1 MKDKRTALWKYGLY
15 TLTFALAIGLVV
27 GAVGRGPVF
36 GEAGGKSA
44 ASAHELSNAFVGIAD
59 AASPGVVS
67 IQVEKEMAV
76 GRTPLQGIPGMPEE
90 FFDFFFGPRGPR
102 NRPVPKEQGGQRRS
116 VPFGQGSGFILSRDG
131 YIVTNNHVV
140 GDADTV
146 KVKLL
151 DGREFDAEIVG
162 TDPQTE
168 VALIKVDATDLP
180 ALPLGDSD
188 ELRVGEWVLA
198 IGNPFG
204 LSHTVTGGIVSALG
218 RGNVGV
224 GGKDFYANFIQTD
237 AAINMGNSGGPL
249 MNLDGEVVGMNTAIY
264 SRTGG
269 SVGIG
274 FAIPV
279 NMVKYIEGQLREDGK
294 VTRGFLGVLIQTVTP
309 DLRQWFGLEQGGSG
323 ILIADVTK
331 DSPAEKAGLQ
341 RDDVILELDGQPVD
355 DVGSFRSRIATTG
368 PGTKVELLVLRDG
381 KRIQKTVKV
390 GSLDA
395 DTPTVSTSAGA
406 YPKLGL
412 TVQNLTDDIAKR
424 LGYEDLTG
432 VVVSEVAPGSAAAEA
447 GIESGTLIQ
456 EVNRKRVKNTRE
468 FQSALDAVDAE
479 KGVLFL
485 IHDGEYSRYVALRFQ

>member
-1 MKDKRTALWKYGLY
+1 M
-15 TLTFALAIGLVV
+15 
-27 GAVGRGPVF
+27 
-36 GEAGGKSA
+36 
-44 ASAHELSNAFVGIAD
+44 ASAHELSNAFVEIAD

-67 IQVEKEMAV
+67 IQVEKEMTL
-76 GRTPLQGIPGMPEE
+76 GRTPFQGVPGMPDE
-90 FFDFFFGPRGPR
+90 FFDFFFGPRGWR
-102 NRPVPKEQGGQRRS
+102 NRPSPNEQDGQRRS

-146 KVKLL
+146 KVKLS
-151 DGREFDAEIVG
+151 DGREFEAEIVG

-188 ELRVGEWVLA
+188 ELHVGEWVLA

-204 LSHTVTGGIVSALG
+204 LSHTVTSGIVSALG

-224 GGKDFYANFIQTD
+224 GGKDFYADFIQTD

-279 NMVKYIEGQLREDGK
+279 NMVKYVEEQLREDGT
-294 VTRGFLGVLIQTVTP
+294 VTRGFLGVLIQSVTP
-309 DLRQWFGLEQGGSG
+309 DLRQWFGLEEGGSG

-355 DVGSFRSRIATTG
+355 DIGSFRSRIATTA
-368 PGTKVELLVLRDG
+368 PGTKVELLVQRAD
-381 KRIQKTVKV
+381 KRIRKTVKV

-395 DTPTVSTSAGA
+395 DTPTVATSAGA

-412 TVQNLTDDIAKR
+412 TVQNLTDDIAER
-424 LGYEDLTG
+424 LGYEDMTG
-432 VVVSEVAPGSAAAEA
+432 VVVSEVAPGSAAADA

-456 EVNRKRVKNTRE
+456 EVNRKTVKNTRE
-468 FQSALDAVDAE
+468 FQSALDAVDAD
-479 KGVLFL
+479 KGLLLL

>member
-1 MKDKRTALWKYGLY
+1 MKEKRRRLWQYALYGLMSV
-15 TLTFALAIGLVV
+15 AVVGLVV
-27 GAVGRGPVF
+27 GGVGDGPVF
-36 GEAGGKSA
+36 GAIGGREA
-44 ASAHELSNAFVGIAD
+44 ASARELSEAFVAIAD

-76 GRTPLQGIPGMPEE
+76 GRRSLRGVPGMPDE
-90 FFDFFFGPRGPR
+90 FFDFFFGPRGR
-102 NRPVPKEQGGQRRS
+102 GNRQAPNEGGGERRS
-116 VPFGQGSGFILSRDG
+116 VPFGQGSGFVLSRDG
-131 YIVTNNHVV
+131 YIVTNHHVV

-146 KVKLL
+146 KVKLS

-204 LSHTVTGGIVSALG
+204 LSHTVTSGIVSALG

-224 GGKDFYANFIQTD
+224 GGKGFYADFIQTD

-279 NMVKYIEGQLREDGK
+279 NMVKYIQDQLREDGK
-294 VTRGFLGVLIQTVTP
+294 VTRGFLGVLIQSITP
-309 DLRQWFGLEQGGSG
+309 DLRQWFGLKEGGNG

-355 DVGSFRSRIATTG
+355 DIGSFRSRIATTA
-368 PGTKVELLVLRDG
+368 PGTKVELLVQREG
-381 KRIQKTVKV
+381 KRIRKAVKV

-395 DTPTVSTSAGA
+395 DTPTVSTSAGS

-412 TVQNLTDDIAKR
+412 TVQNLTDDIAER

-447 GIESGTLIQ
+447 QVESGMLIQ
-456 EVNRKRVKNTRE
+456 EVNRQKVKNTRE
-468 FQSALDAVDAE
+468 FQAALDAVDAA